1 MELRLE
7 IFLDRFN
14 TILQEQ
20 KSRINAPLIIVSGL
34 SDYVDFSIFRE
45 NIADESTFDVNGNS
59 TIFNKDWFI
68 NIFSKIISASDFLI
82 LSHQQYAYIID
93 NLKEDFFKDRAIIIF
108 DNIRTLYP
116 ITSEEYIE
124 KIDENG
130 LEGRPDDLPI
140 YQSEQI
146 KIDGKYFYSLKR
158 IDNNAVLIPF
168 FCDKKPISKSNFE
181 FDNSEV
187 IDISSN
193 EYAVDLFINECI
205 SLGNFSRSFI
215 VKTYAKRTVNET
227 NERILEFTNS
237 LLSLFGGGIFSHI
250 EKSVDCTYTPSEDA
264 LRLLKQYWGENASFR
279 DINVYTNPDYGKT
292 VSPISQGLIVDTIIK
307 EYKVG
312 ASGFV
317 PRDIFI
323 TAPTGA
329 GKSLLFQIPAF
340 YASENNDITI
350 VISPLKALMTD
361 QVVNLKAEHKY
372 FKVAF
377 INSDLNFIDR
387 ESIIKKCKNGEVDIL
402 YLSPESLLSYDIHY
416 FIGDRKLG
424 LMIIDEAH
432 LITTWGRDFRVDYWF
447 LGNHINKIRKY
458 NNATFPLVALTAT
471 AVYGGTNDMV
481 FESISSLYMHDPY
494 KFIGEV
500 RRNDIEFVIDTHDDY
515 SFGSYDSNKEEE
527 TISFIKSINEIGCK
541 TIIYAPY
548 KRHVERLSEKARDIA
563 EVSVCSYH
571 GGMSADDQNVMYNEF
586 RTNKCKV
593 MICTKAFGMGIDI
606 PDIQC
611 IYHHAPSGLLPDYV
625 QEIGR
630 AARQKNMIGFAAIS
644 FSPSDLRYS
653 KQLFGMSSLKT
664 YQLRAVLQ
672 KIWNYFEA
680 NGRKRNMLISAN
692 DFAYIFNMSSDVD
705 QKVSTA
711 LMMIEKDYLI
721 KKRFN
726 VLIARPKSLFSQV
739 FARTN
744 QIGIERLFNNYS
756 DCFSVLFER
765 NGYSYIQLNLDKI
778 WTRYFSDI
786 SFPRLKSDFYRQ
798 QFLNNENIEL
808 TPILKLTYFIEKS
821 NKEVI
826 SVLEHIL
833 DAVAHVLSDFNRQH
847 SFFKEKTFNEK
858 LSNILGNSPFV
869 EKLSSFILSTYT
881 GRVIGPGSIEDDA
894 FLQRRRQGF
903 VEEFQVF
910 NSNFEAKFA
919 QLRSRVSKMFSEDK
933 TSITRYVSIKESSL
947 INYMRIGALFEILK
961 LGTFVS
967 QGGEDPK
974 IFIRI
979 NDPRQI
985 SKDCDDTSYI
995 NHILESVKNRHKSSC
1010 SIFEHFFTRYFDN
1023 NARWNMIEDF
1033 FLGASTDDLLS
1044 KYSGGV
1050 QNRTDIIKY
1059 INDNITFAENND
1071 SYFNSKE
1078 NVQEFAVREG
1088 GYYYANNYLT
1098 IENRTLS
1105 IKQWLCEDPVLLH
1118 RTICLHKLQI
1128 EKNYYRVL
1136 MSKLQNNYR
1145 EYYRDFMGLKMYIDF
1160 PKYDKPV
1167 MALVP
1172 YNNEPVAFYIWWKNN
1187 QNKVTLT
1194 MNERIVLFLAVEKIN
1209 PNRLLKEHKKLI
1221 NK

>member
-1 MELRLE
+1 MELRLG
-7 IFLDRFN
+7 IFFDRFN
-14 TILQEQ
+14 SILQEQ
-20 KSRINAPLIIVSGL
+20 KSRITAPLIIVSGL
-34 SDYVDFSIFRE
+34 SDYIDFSKFRE
-45 NIADESTFDVNGNS
+45 NIADENTFDINGNS
-59 TIFNKDWFI
+59 TLFNKDWFV
-68 NIFSKIISASDFLI
+68 NIFRKIMSTSDYLI

-93 NLKEDFFKDRAIIIF
+93 NLKEDFFSDRAVVIF

-116 ITSEEYIE
+116 ITSKDYVEKVDDNGIEE
-124 KIDENG
+124 
-130 LEGRPDDLPI
+130 RPEDLPI

-146 KIDGKYFYSLKR
+146 KVDDKYFYSLKR

-168 FCDKKPISKSNFE
+168 FLDRKPISKSNFE
-181 FDNSEV
+181 FDNSAV
-187 IDISSN
+187 VDISSN
-193 EYAVDLFINECI
+193 DYAIDLFINECI
-205 SLGNFSRSFI
+205 ASRCFLRSFI
-215 VKTYAKRTVNET
+215 VKTYAKRQVDET
-227 NERILEFTNS
+227 IEKNLELANS
-237 LLSLFGGGIFSHI
+237 LLSLFGGGVFSHI
-250 EKSVDCTYTPSEDA
+250 EQAFDSSYTPSEDA

-279 DINVYTNPDYGKT
+279 DINVYINPDYGKA

-307 EYKVG
+307 EYNVG
-312 ASGFV
+312 RTGAI

-329 GKSLLFQIPAF
+329 GKSLLFQLPAF
-340 YASENNDITI
+340 YASENDEITI

-361 QVVNLKAEHKY
+361 QVTNLKNEHNY
-372 FKVAF
+372 HNVAF

-387 ESIIKKCKNGEVDIL
+387 ESIIEKCKDGEIDIL

-416 FIGDRKLG
+416 FIGNRNLG

-481 FESISSLYMHDPY
+481 FESISSLYMHDPH

-500 RRNDIEFVIDTHDDY
+500 RRNNIEFVIDTHDDY
-515 SFGSYDSNKEEE
+515 SSGSYDSNKEDE
-527 TISFIKSINEIGCK
+527 TISFIENINKIDCK

-548 KRHVERLSEKARDIA
+548 KRHVDKLSSKAIVKG
-563 EVSVCSYH
+563 VSICSYH
-571 GGMSADDQNVMYNEF
+571 GGMTADDQNLMYNEF
-586 RTNKCKV
+586 RTNKCKIMV
-593 MICTKAFGMGIDI
+593 CTKAFGMGIDI

-611 IYHHAPSGLLPDYV
+611 IYHHAPSGLLPDYI

-630 AARQKNMIGFAAIS
+630 AARKKDMIGYAALT

-653 KQLFGMSSLKT
+653 KQLFGMSSLKP

-672 KIWNYFEA
+672 KVKNYFEA

-744 QIGIERLFNNYS
+744 QVGMERLYVNYP
-756 DCFSVLFER
+756 DCFSVLFQH

-778 WTRYFSDI
+778 WTKHFSDI
-786 SFPRLKSDFYRQ
+786 SFPRVKSEFYHQ
-798 QFLNNENIEL
+798 QFLSSEGIDL
-808 TPILKLTYFIEKS
+808 TPILKLTYFIEKR
-821 NKEVI
+821 NEDIKNLVEYY
-826 SVLEHIL
+826 LN
-833 DAVAHVLSDFNRQH
+833 AVSHVLSDFNRKRT
-847 SFFKEKTFNEK
+847 FFKEKTFYEE
-858 LSNILGNSPFV
+858 LSKSISNSTLV

-881 GRVIGPGSIEDDA
+881 GKVTGPGIIEGDV

-903 VEEFQVF
+903 TEEFQVF
-910 NSNFEAKFA
+910 NSNFIAKFA
-919 QLRSRVSKMFSEDK
+919 QLRKLVSKMFSEDK
-933 TSITRYVSIKESSL
+933 PSVTRYVSIKETSL

-979 NDPRQI
+979 NDPQQI
-985 SKDCDDTSYI
+985 GKDSEDTNYI

-1023 NARWNMIEDF
+1023 NTRWNMIEDF
-1033 FLGASTDDLLS
+1033 FLGSSTDDLLS

-1050 QNRTDIIKY
+1050 QNRTDIIKN
-1059 INDNITFAENND
+1059 IKDNIVLSKLNG
-1071 SYFNSKE
+1071 SSFNQKDAIPEVS
-1078 NVQEFAVREG
+1078 VRNK
-1088 GYYYANNYLT
+1088 GYYRADNYLT
-1098 IENRTLS
+1098 IENRTFS
-1105 IKQWLCEDPVLLH
+1105 IKQWVLEDPVLLH
-1118 RTICLHKLQI
+1118 RTICL
-1128 EKNYYRVL
+1128 Y
-1136 MSKLQNNYR
+1136 
-1145 EYYRDFMGLKMYIDF
+1145 
-1160 PKYDKPV
+1160 P
-1167 MALVP
+1167 
-1172 YNNEPVAFYIWWKNN
+1172 
-1187 QNKVTLT
+1187 
-1194 MNERIVLFLAVEKIN
+1194 
-1209 PNRLLKEHKKLI
+1209 
-1221 NK
+1221 